1 MKALICNELG
11 DINNLKFGE
20 INIPDVESNQIL
32 IKVKTSSVNYADI
45 VMING
50 QYQTKPEV
58 PFAPG
63 LECAGVV
70 ESVGSKVS
78 RFKPGDKVLAKLK
91 YGGFAE
97 YAIANED
104 SSFIIPNK
112 MSWEEAGAFFVAYIS
127 SYVAIKWQGS
137 LKINETILI
146 LGASGGTGITA
157 IEISKS
163 MGANVIAAA
172 SNKEKLSLCEKYGA
186 NHLINYKDENL
197 KEKVYELT
205 SGRGVDVVFDPV
217 GGSLFDQALSSLGW
231 GGRYIIFGFVA
242 GIPKI
247 PANRLLVKHRTA
259 VGSSLR
265 YYEMFEPE
273 KIINSVDELFE
284 MFNQE
289 KIKPLVSKIYTLE
302 KGAEALNDLKNRK
315 STGRVIIKIN

>member
-11 DINNLKFGE
+11 DINNLEFGE
-20 INIPDVESNQIL
+20 INIPDVGPNQIL
-32 IKVKTSSVNYADI
+32 IKVKTSSANYADI

-50 QYQTKPEV
+50 QYQTKPDI

-70 ESVGSKVS
+70 ESVGSKIS

-104 SSFIIPNK
+104 SSFIIPNS

-137 LKINETILI
+137 LKSNETILI

-172 SNKEKLSLCEKYGA
+172 STKDKLSLCKQYGA
-186 NHLINYKDENL
+186 DYLINYKDENL
-197 KEKVYELT
+197 KEKIYELT
-205 SGRGVDVVFDPV
+205 SGKGVNAVFDPV
-217 GGSLFDQALSSLGW
+217 GGNLFDSSLSSLGW

-273 KIINSVDELFE
+273 KIVSSVNQLFE
-284 MFNQE
+284 MFNQG
-289 KIKPLVSKIYTLE
+289 KIKPLVSKVYTLE

-315 STGRVIIKIN
+315 STGRIIIKVN